1 MPELPEVETTAAD
14 LRPQLLG
21 RHIAGVH
28 LLWPRT
34 LAQPD
39 LPALEATLPGREI
52 VSVGRRGKYL
62 LIGLDSG
69 AALIVHLR
77 MTGRLAVVPDGDPVL
92 ADPHVRAWFD
102 LADGHHL
109 VFTDARRFGRI
120 WLVADPAQVVGQ
132 LGPEPLDWTFTV
144 EELAERLRGRRGAI
158 KAVLLDQTVVA
169 GLGNIYADEA
179 LFLAGIHPLRS
190 AAGLAADEIA
200 RLHAAIRLVLREAI
214 GNRGTTLR
222 DYRPPY
228 GQAGQHQE
236 HLRVYRQAGQPCPTC
251 GTPIRRIRVGQRS
264 THFCPCCQPAQR
276 FQS

>member
-1 MPELPEVETTAAD
+1 MPELPEVETTAAE

-21 RHIAGVH
+21 RRIVAAHI
-28 LLWPRT
+28 LWPRT
-34 LAQPD
+34 LAWPD
-39 LPALEATLPGREI
+39 LPTLEATLPGQEI

-69 AALIVHLR
+69 AALIIHLR
-77 MTGRLAVVPDGDPVL
+77 MTGRLAVVPDDDPAL
-92 ADPHVRAWFD
+92 ANPHVRAWFD
-102 LADGHHL
+102 LADGRHL

-120 WLVADPAQVVGQ
+120 WLAAEPGQVIGR
-132 LGPEPLDWTFTV
+132 LGPEPLDWAFTA
-144 EELAERLRGRRGAI
+144 EALAERLRGRRGAI

-179 LFLAGIHPLRS
+179 LFLAGIHPLRP

-200 RLHAAIRLVLREAI
+200 HLHEAIRLVLHEAI

-228 GQAGQHQE
+228 GRIGQHQDY
-236 HLRVYRQAGQPCPTC
+236 LRVYRRTDQPCPTC
-251 GTPIRRIRVGQRS
+251 GMPIRRIRVGQRS
-264 THFCPCCQPAQR
+264 THFCPRCQPTE
-276 FQS
+276 